1 MKKLLNALLL
11 MGASSAVTIVVGII
25 GSRVIA
31 QTIGETGIGLVGL
44 LSSALTMLALASG
57 LGLGSSGISAVAAV
71 RQSDPD
77 ALGSHKTALLWAT
90 RILGMVAGLLVLVF
104 HQPLVW
110 VLNLQNH
117 AALVW
122 WLAPAVLA
130 AVALSGQ
137 VAWLN
142 GFERLAAIARVNA
155 LGASL
160 GGLLGIGA
168 VLHFG
173 IDGLGAVIML
183 GPTCS
188 WVLAYFEAK
197 RIRVNQASWDWKR
210 IWQILLPM
218 VKLGFAIAAA
228 VSIGTVVQFG
238 VRLWLE
244 RRLGLEATGF
254 FQAAWN
260 ISHTY
265 MGFIL
270 GALATE
276 FFPRISA
283 FAHQTQKLNAALN
296 LQIRSVLLI
305 ATPVILL
312 MIWASPYLIALVYEP
327 SFRPSVEILRWQ
339 LVGDVLKIP
348 GWVFGFAL
356 MALLAKNA
364 YFFCELLW
372 NVAYFGSMVGLVS
385 WLGLNAS
392 GQPYLLAYL
401 VYFFATWFAV
411 RHKTRFNLEPLTLL
425 LIALSTILGIG
436 FTYWLEQ

>member
-25 GSRVIA
+25 GSHVIA
-31 QTIGETGIGLVGL
+31 QTIGEKGIGLVGL
-44 LSSALTMLALASG
+44 LSTALTMLALAFG
-57 LGLGSSGISAVAAV
+57 LGLGSSGIAAIAAV
-71 RQSDPD
+71 RQNNPE
-77 ALGSHKTALLWAT
+77 ALGNHKTALLWAT
-90 RILGMVAGLLVLVF
+90 RILGGVAGLLVLIF

-110 VLNLQNH
+110 ILNLQNH
-117 AALVW
+117 AHLVW
-122 WLAPAVLA
+122 WLAPAVFS

-155 LGASL
+155 LGTSL

-183 GPTCS
+183 APTCS
-188 WVLAYFEAK
+188 WALASLESKSIAT
-197 RIRVNQASWDWKR
+197 NQASWDWKR
-210 IWQILLPM
+210 IWQTLLPM
-218 VKLGFAIAAA
+218 VKLGFAIAVA

-283 FAHQTQKLNAALN
+283 FAAQTEKLNAALN

-312 MIWASPYLIALVYEP
+312 MICASPYLIALVYQP
-327 SFRPSVEILRWQ
+327 SFTPSVEILRWQ

-356 MALLAKNA
+356 MALSAKRA
-364 YFFCELLW
+364 YFVCELLW
-372 NVAYFGSMVGLVS
+372 NVVYFGSMVGLVS

-401 VYFFATWFAV
+401 VYFLATWFAI
-411 RHKTRFNLEPLTLL
+411 RHKTRLKLEPLTLG
-425 LIALSTILGIG
+425 LIVLATILGVG
-436 FTYWLEQ
+436 LTWWLGQ